1 MNNSL
6 ENLRDDHSDFDKNNL
21 SDDLPLD
28 PFELFNTWFDEAS
41 KGNDIEV
48 NACSISTI
56 NIDHKAPSSRIV
68 YLKEIIS
75 NQFVFYTNYNS
86 QKGTELSKTP
96 NACMLFFWPHQ
107 QRQISIKG
115 SVHIISNEK
124 SDAYFASRPKSSQIG
139 AWASK
144 QSEIIDSK
152 KALLDAYLK
161 YEEEFKGKDVPR
173 PPHWGG
179 YALEAKEIEFWQ
191 GRPSRFHDRI
201 NYSKSD
207 NSWIIHRK
215 NP

>member
-1 MNNSL
+1 MNKSL
-6 ENLRDDHSDFDKNNL
+6 NNLKDDHSDFDKDNL
-21 SDDLPLD
+21 SDDLPMD
-28 PFELFNTWFDEAS
+28 PFELFNTWFEEAN

-48 NACSISTI
+48 NACSLSTI
-56 NIDHKAPSSRIV
+56 NIDNQTPSSRIV

-86 QKGTELSKTP
+86 QKGTELAKTP
-96 NACMLFFWPHQ
+96 NANMLFFWPHK

-115 SVHIISNEK
+115 KVSKLSSEK

-144 QSEIIDSK
+144 QSEFIDSK
-152 KALLDAYLK
+152 QSLLNTYLK
-161 YEEEFKGKDVPR
+161 YEEDFKGKEIPR

-179 YALEAKEIEFWQ
+179 YALEAQEIEFWQ

-207 NSWIIHRK
+207 ETWIINRK

>member
-1 MNNSL
+1 MNKSL
-6 ENLRDDHSDFDKNNL
+6 NNLKDDHSDFDKDNL
-21 SDDLPLD
+21 SDDLPMD
-28 PFELFNTWFDEAS
+28 PFELFNNWFEEAN

-48 NACSISTI
+48 NACSLSTL
-56 NIDHKAPSSRIV
+56 NIDNQTPSSRIV

-96 NACMLFFWPHQ
+96 NANMLFFWPHK

-115 SVHIISNEK
+115 KVCKISSEK

-144 QSEIIDSK
+144 QSETIDSK
-152 KALLDAYLK
+152 ESLLNTYLK
-161 YEEEFKGKDVPR
+161 YEADFKGKEIPR

-179 YALEAKEIEFWQ
+179 YALEAQEIEFWQ

-201 NYSKSD
+201 YYSKSN
-207 NSWIIHRK
+207 NSWIINRK

>member
-75 NQFVFYTNYNS
+75 NQFVFYTNYSS

-107 QRQISIKG
+107 QRQISIRG
-115 SVHIISNEK
+115 SVHKISNEK

-161 YEEEFKGKDVPR
+161 YEEEFEGKEVPR

-179 YALEAKEIEFWQ
+179 FALEAQEIEFWQ

>member
-107 QRQISIKG
+107 GDRDLCCVKVSALY
-115 SVHIISNEK
+115 
-124 SDAYFASRPKSSQIG
+124 DAWRPK
-139 AWASK
+139 
-144 QSEIIDSK
+144 
-152 KALLDAYLK
+152 
-161 YEEEFKGKDVPR
+161 KGRKTETIKFI
-173 PPHWGG
+173 
-179 YALEAKEIEFWQ
+179 LFWKV
-191 GRPSRFHDRI
+191 RFD
-201 NYSKSD
+201 
-207 NSWIIHRK
+207 
-215 NP
+215 

>member
-1 MNNSL
+1 MNKSL
-6 ENLRDDHSDFDKNNL
+6 NNLKDDHSDFDKDKL
-21 SDDLPLD
+21 SDDLPMD
-28 PFELFNTWFDEAS
+28 PFELFNTWFEEAN

-48 NACSISTI
+48 NACSLSTL
-56 NIDHKAPSSRIV
+56 NIDNQTPSSRIV
-68 YLKEIIS
+68 YLKDIIS
-75 NQFVFYTNYNS
+75 NQFIFYTNYNS

-96 NACMLFFWPHQ
+96 HANMLFFWPHK

-115 SVHIISNEK
+115 KVCKISSEK

-152 KALLDAYLK
+152 KSLLNTYLK
-161 YEEEFKGKDVPR
+161 YEADFKGKEIPR

-179 YALEAKEIEFWQ
+179 YALEAQEIEFWQ

-201 NYSKSD
+201 NYSKSN
-207 NSWIIHRK
+207 NSWIINRK

>member
-96 NACMLFFWPHQ
+96 NACMLFFLATSTKTN
-107 QRQISIKG
+107 I
-115 SVHIISNEK
+115 
-124 SDAYFASRPKSSQIG
+124 Y
-139 AWASK
+139 
-144 QSEIIDSK
+144 
-152 KALLDAYLK
+152 
-161 YEEEFKGKDVPR
+161 
-173 PPHWGG
+173 
-179 YALEAKEIEFWQ
+179 
-191 GRPSRFHDRI
+191 
-201 NYSKSD
+201 
-207 NSWIIHRK
+207 
-215 NP
+215 

>member
-1 MNNSL
+1 MNKSL
-6 ENLRDDHSDFDKNNL
+6 NNLKDDHSDFDKDNL
-21 SDDLPLD
+21 SDDLPMD
-28 PFELFNTWFDEAS
+28 PFELFNTWFEEAN

-48 NACSISTI
+48 NACSLSTI
-56 NIDHKAPSSRIV
+56 NIDNQTPSSRIV

-96 NACMLFFWPHQ
+96 NANMLFFWPHK

-115 SVHIISNEK
+115 KVSKLSSEK

-144 QSEIIDSK
+144 QSEFIESK
-152 KALLDAYLK
+152 QSLLNTYLR
-161 YEEEFKGKDVPR
+161 YEDDFKGKEIPR

-179 YALEAKEIEFWQ
+179 YALEAQEIEFWQ

-207 NSWIIHRK
+207 KSWIINRK